1 MNQMIGIT
9 TALAQSN
16 TSFGFTADSFVDFQ
30 LIKITL
36 EMTHLSR
43 RPSLTGLIFLICY
56 LVHHV
61 FAVHHLRD
69 DQVKLHI
76 DGTSFSDI
84 HDATKI
90 DGATQH
96 VFREFAA
103 GVSSRTD
110 LVKYDRV
117 SPEHVHEVMFGIQQR
132 NIDLLTVMLH
142 DISDPDSGNYG
153 QHMTREDIEEISSN
167 PESRNLVVRYLEE
180 SGATVVSQSHHGEYV
195 IAQAPISVWEELLNT
210 EFFLFHH
217 TQPKSDTVTS
227 LVRAEKYSVPRD
239 LHEHIAMIFNTI
251 QMPLSIWGNPVV
263 HGLSDNTNNIHSNVV
278 TGFITPEKLK
288 RYYEIID
295 NGQGSKRSTQ
305 AVFETIGAYVSPED
319 LTNFQTR
326 FNLTIQP
333 VSAYIGGHVNDE
345 ICTFMP
351 QICGEPN
358 LDVQYMIATSEH
370 SPTTHW
376 YTDKN
381 SFADW
386 LLEVANTA
394 NPPLVISISY
404 GAGEDTVS
412 SGEFDAFN
420 FQAVKLGLMG
430 ITILVSSGGNIST
443 IPAAN
448 NLAYMITIQLP
459 SLS

>member
-1 MNQMIGIT
+1 MC
-9 TALAQSN
+9 
-16 TSFGFTADSFVDFQ
+16 
-30 LIKITL
+30 
-36 EMTHLSR
+36 R
-43 RPSLTGLIFLICY
+43 RPPLTGLIFVICY
-56 LVHHV
+56 FIHHV
-61 FAVHHLRD
+61 LAVHHLRD
-69 DQVKLHI
+69 ELDQVKLHI
-76 DGTSFSDI
+76 DGTSLSDI
-84 HDATKI
+84 HDATN
-90 DGATQH
+90 GATQH

-110 LVKYDRV
+110 LIKHDRV

-132 NIDLLTVMLH
+132 NIEVLTLMLH
-142 DISDPDSGNYG
+142 NISDPDSDNYG
-153 QHMTREDIEEISSN
+153 EHITREEIEEISSN
-167 PESRNLVVRYLEE
+167 PESRDVVVRYLVE

-195 IAQAPISVWEELLNT
+195 TAHAPVSVWEELLNT

-217 TQPKSDTVTS
+217 TQPKSDKVSS
-227 LVRAEKYSVPRD
+227 LVRAEKYSVPTY
-239 LHEHIAMIFNTI
+239 LHEHVAAIFNTI
-251 QMPLSIWGNPVV
+251 QMPLSIWGNPVI
-263 HGLSDNTNNIHSNVV
+263 HGVSNNTSNIYSNVV

-288 RYYEIID
+288 YYYEIID
-295 NGQGSKRSTQ
+295 NGQGSKKSTQ
-305 AVFETIGAYVSPED
+305 AVFETIGTYVSPED

-333 VSAYIGGHVNDE
+333 VSTYIGGHVNDE

-370 SPTTHW
+370 APTTHW
-376 YTDKN
+376 YTDNN

-386 LLEVANTA
+386 LLEVSNTA

-420 FQAVKLGLMG
+420 FQAIKLGLMG
-430 ITILVSSGGNIST
+430 ITILVSSGGKISS
-443 IPAAN
+443 I
-448 NLAYMITIQLP
+448 
-459 SLS
+459 SVSDH